1 MGLGDLG
8 LSAVASL
15 QSIDRWIATIN
26 SNMAGTGRVG
36 YKASEVKFGG
46 GTVSSSRPIVAPRL
60 GVNIA
65 EQSLGVVQTTVDYS
79 QGAVVASTDFAHL
92 AIQRT
97 SATPGMFVLSSLPGG
112 GPTAD
117 YYYTFDGEFHFDT
130 NGFLV
135 NNDGLYLMSI
145 NRADGVDGT
154 PYTADDVLTFGNA
167 LGPDAGDV
175 VNDQI
180 SLDRV
185 AMITVP
191 NPQLRLEFS
200 RYGATTF
207 QEVGANNNQP
217 GTGGSNFT
225 ILDNLANVDN
235 VGNYSSGNGASGRVI
250 PNALEASN
258 SSLTAET
265 PKLALAQKMYAAI
278 AKVISVALQNIDVVL
293 NLSR

>member
-26 SNMAGTGRVG
+26 SNMAGSGRVG

-46 GTVSSSRPIVAPRL
+46 GTVSSDRPIVAPRL
-60 GVNIA
+60 GINIA
-65 EQSLGVVQTTVDYS
+65 EQSLGVAQTTVDYS

-97 SATPGMFVLSSLPGG
+97 SATPGMFVLNSEDDGSG
-112 GPTAD
+112 D

-135 NNDGLYLMSI
+135 NNDGLFVM
-145 NRADGVDGT
+145 ADRNSDGTVDGALNIN
-154 PYTADDVLTFGNA
+154 TAN
-167 LGPDAGDV
+167 DV

-180 SLDRV
+180 SLERLAV
-185 AMITVP
+185 ATFP
-191 NPQLRLEFS
+191 NPQLGLAFS

-207 QEVGANNNQP
+207 QETGANSLLAP
-217 GTGGSNFT
+217 VAGR
-225 ILDNLANVDN
+225 LANIDN
-235 VGNYSSGNGASGRVI
+235 VGNYTNGTAGFEGSGRVI

>member
-8 LSAVASL
+8 LAAVASL

-26 SNMAGTGRVG
+26 SNMAGSGRVG

-46 GTVSSSRPIVAPRL
+46 GTVSSDRPIVAPRL
-60 GVNIA
+60 GINIA
-65 EQSLGVVQTTVDYS
+65 EQSLGVAQTTVDYS

-92 AIQRT
+92 ALQRT
-97 SATPGMFVLSSLPGG
+97 SASPGLFLLNSESDGSG
-112 GPTAD
+112 DA
-117 YYYTFDGEFHFDT
+117 YYTFDGEFHINA

-135 NNDGLYLMSI
+135 NNDGLFLMAR
-145 NRADGVDGT
+145 NT
-154 PYTADDVLTFGNA
+154 PPTNTLRGAA
-167 LGPDAGDV
+167 LGPTAGDI

-180 SLDRV
+180 SLERV
-185 AMITVP
+185 AIITIP
-191 NPQLRLEFS
+191 NPQLQLEFS

-207 QEVGANNNQP
+207 QEVGAGNANP
-217 GTGGSNFT
+217 GAAGSNFT
-225 ILDNLANVDN
+225 FANNLANVDS
-235 VGNYSSGNGASGRVI
+235 VGNYSSGSGVSGRVI

-278 AKVISVALQNIDVVL
+278 AKVISVALQNVDVVL

>member
-8 LSAVASL
+8 YAAVASL

-26 SNMAGTGRVG
+26 SNMAGSGRVG

-46 GTVSSSRPIVAPRL
+46 GTVSSDRPIVAPRL

-65 EQSLGVVQTTVDYS
+65 EQSLGVAQTTVDYS
-79 QGAVVASTDFAHL
+79 QGAVVASTDFAHM

-97 SATPGMFVLSSLPGG
+97 TATPGMFILASEVDNATGI
-112 GPTAD
+112 PTANAS
-117 YYYTFDGEFHFDT
+117 YYYTFDGEFHFDP
-130 NGFLV
+130 NGRLI
-135 NNDGLYLMSI
+135 NNDGLFVVADRDGDGLVNDESVIDI
-145 NRADGVDGT
+145 N
-154 PYTADDVLTFGNA
+154 N
-167 LGPDAGDV
+167 AGDV

-180 SLDRV
+180 ALNRM
-185 AMITVP
+185 AIATFP
-191 NPQLRLEFS
+191 NPQLGLEFS
-200 RYGATTF
+200 RYGATVF
-207 QEVGANNNQP
+207 QETGAN
-217 GTGGSNFT
+217 S
-225 ILDNLANVDN
+225 LLAPPAGRVVNPDA
-235 VGNYSSGNGASGRVI
+235 VGNYDNANAGFQGSGRVI

-278 AKVISVALQNIDVVL
+278 AKVISVALQNVDVVL

>member
-46 GTVSSSRPIVAPRL
+46 GTVSSARPIVAPRL

-97 SATPGMFVLSSLPGG
+97 TATPGLFLLNSQEDGLGD
-112 GPTAD
+112 A
-117 YYYTFDGEFHFDT
+117 YYTFDGEFHLNVD
-130 NGFLV
+130 GFLV
-135 NNDGLYLMSI
+135 NNDGLYLMSVT
-145 NRADGVDGT
+145 RDGAGVVNG
-154 PYTADDVLTFGNA
+154 LGNA
-167 LGPDAGDV
+167 LGGDAGDI

-180 SLDRV
+180 SLERAAVV
-185 AMITVP
+185 AVG

-200 RYGATTF
+200 RYGATVF
-207 QEVGANNNQP
+207 QEVGANNANP
-217 GTGGSNFT
+217 GAAGSTFT
-225 ILDNLANVDN
+225 IAGNVADIDN
-235 VGNYSSGNGASGRVI
+235 VGNYGSGIGASGRVI

>member
-8 LSAVASL
+8 LAAVASL

-26 SNMAGTGRVG
+26 SNMAGSGRVG

-46 GTVSSSRPIVAPRL
+46 GTVSSDRPIVAPRL
-60 GVNIA
+60 GINIA
-65 EQSLGVVQTTVDYS
+65 EQSLGVAQTTVDYS

-97 SATPGMFVLSSLPGG
+97 TASPGMFILVSNVDAGG
-112 GPTAD
+112 VPTAD
-117 YYYTFDGEFHFDT
+117 ASYYYTFDGEFHFDPQ
-130 NGFLV
+130 GRLV
-135 NNDGLYLMSI
+135 NNDGLFVVADR
-145 NRADGVDGT
+145 NNDGVINNESVFDI
-154 PYTADDVLTFGNA
+154 DI
-167 LGPDAGDV
+167 AGDV

-180 SLDRV
+180 ALNRM
-185 AMITVP
+185 AIATFP
-191 NPQLRLEFS
+191 NPQLQLEFS
-200 RYGATTF
+200 RYGATVF
-207 QEVGANNNQP
+207 QETGAN
-217 GTGGSNFT
+217 S
-225 ILDNLANVDN
+225 LLAPPAGRVTNPDA
-235 VGNYSSGNGASGRVI
+235 VGNYDNVTAGFQGSGRVI

-278 AKVISVALQNIDVVL
+278 AKVISVALQNVDVVL